1 MRSRLLAGALTLLP
15 LLATPYLLAWAY
27 RLLGGWAEGFLGLW
41 GLEVAESLRM
51 ALPLAALTAF
61 LGTAY
66 LVGFLAERHLGRK
79 LIAWVERP
87 FLLLPGV
94 RDIYRATGQIAQ
106 SLMGTGS
113 DLQFSRAALIEY
125 PRKGLY
131 TLCFVVQPVD
141 GRLPPLPEGY
151 TVVLVPTSP
160 VPASG
165 MVVLVPSHEILPL
178 EVPLEEALKVV
189 VSGGFLL
196 PGEGKGK
203 GPRRKAQGQGKLE
216 DTTLLL

>member
-15 LLATPYLLAWAY
+15 LLATLYLLAWAY
-27 RLLGGWAEGFLGLW
+27 RLLGGWAEGLLGLW
-41 GLEVAESLRM
+41 GLEVAESFRV

-106 SLMGTGS
+106 SLMGTGG

-131 TLCFVVQPVD
+131 TLCFVIQPVD
-141 GRLPPLPEGY
+141 RRLPPLPEGY
-151 TVVLVPTSP
+151 TVVMVPTSP

-189 VSGGFLL
+189 VSWGFLL
-196 PGEGKGK
+196 PGERKGI
-203 GPRRKAQGQGKLE
+203 
-216 DTTLLL
+216 